1 MNGKIPNDICLLGLP
16 EIRRPVAGMVFP
28 AKGYQLLA
36 LLALAPSRRLGRQE
50 LASYLWDATSDAA
63 ALTNLRQLLARL
75 RRAAPHLPD
84 LLVTDARIVSLG
96 DSAALIDLCQ
106 FLDSVAHQPGLA
118 ISLFRGDLLEGIAE
132 ATDTYLHWL
141 TVERGRM
148 RERFFAAVTSH
159 LIELTRFG
167 RAPESDLATVAD
179 RLLAVDPE
187 REASY
192 RLLIEAYGRN
202 GMIAD
207 AEAIY
212 ARLKAML
219 RAEEG
224 GVAVQPETAAVYRRI
239 LSLRAPTAPQAA
251 PAASPQQG
259 AGQPRIAFLAPAWLG
274 TKERPA
280 ILTALI
286 EDVANE
292 LARYRTFT
300 VLAPHSSFK
309 IDHDSG
315 MPVDNSRLRAD
326 FTVSGFVKPG
336 EQSQVLVLRMADCHG
351 GEIAWAGEFS
361 FAPSELAL
369 SFRLLSLRVASSVA
383 ASVERHIFENMRR
396 DGAAD
401 SYRHYLEGQNLLRNC
416 DLPRL
421 RRARKS
427 FQAATDLSR
436 DMALAHARIAQTLYL
451 EWIMRG
457 GNDPELLTNAR
468 DRAEHAID
476 LDPGAGFGHLMS
488 GVASLYQRDFDFSAE
503 KFAMAE
509 SLNPNSADLLVQH
522 ADALSHLGEVA
533 KAQDRFERAIDLNP
547 MAPDHYWWAGA
558 CIAFQQHQYDLAVAL
573 CAKMESDQSVVRLLA
588 ASHALAGDRQKARSY
603 WLRVLELYPGQDPGS
618 IGKIAPFRDDKFRKH
633 IEEGLRMAAA

>member
-1 MNGKIPNDICLLGLP
+1 MSGRVPNDICLLGLP
-16 EIRRPVAGMVFP
+16 EMRRPVAGMVFP

-36 LLALAPSRRLGRQE
+36 LLALAPSRRFGRQE
-50 LASYLWDATSDAA
+50 LASLLWDAPSDTA
-63 ALTNLRQLLARL
+63 ALTNLRQLLTRL

-84 LLVTDARIVSLG
+84 LLVTDGRVVGLG
-96 DSAALIDLCQ
+96 DAAAGIDLCRL
-106 FLDSVAHQPGLA
+106 LDAAAAAPGEVIA
-118 ISLFRGDLLEGIAE
+118 LFRGDLLEGI
-132 ATDTYLHWL
+132 TDFTDSFSHWL
-141 TVERGRM
+141 TVERGRL

-167 RAPESDLATVAD
+167 RAPETDLAAVAD
-179 RLLAVDPE
+179 RLLSVDPE

-192 RLLIEAYGRN
+192 RVLIEAYGRN

-207 AEAIY
+207 AEATY
-212 ARLKAML
+212 ARLTAML
-219 RAEEG
+219 QAEEG
-224 GVAVQPETAAVYRRI
+224 GAVQPETAAVYRRV
-239 LSLRAPTAPQAA
+239 LSLRAPMPAQAA

-259 AGQPRIAFLAPAWLG
+259 ATMPRVAFLAPAWLG

-309 IDHDSG
+309 LDHDSG
-315 MPVDNSRLRAD
+315 MPVDNSKLRAD
-326 FTVSGFVKPG
+326 YTVSGFVKPG
-336 EQSQVLVLRMADCHG
+336 EQAQVLVLRMADCHG

-361 FAPSELAL
+361 FAPSELSQ

-383 ASVERHIFENMRR
+383 ASVERHMFENMRR
-396 DGAAD
+396 EGVAD
-401 SYRHYLEGQNLLRNC
+401 AYRHYLEGQNLLRNC

-427 FQAATDLSR
+427 FQAATELNR
-436 DMALAHARIAQTLYL
+436 DMALGHARIAQTLYL

-457 GNDPELLTNAR
+457 GNDPELLTTAR
-468 DRAEHAID
+468 TRAEHAVD

-488 GVASLYQRDFDFSAE
+488 GVAALYQRDFDFSAE

-509 SLNPNSADLLVQH
+509 SMNPNSADLLVQH
-522 ADALSHLGEVA
+522 ADALYCLGAVA
-533 KAQDRFERAIDLNP
+533 AGWERFQRAIDLNP
-547 MAPDHYWWAGA
+547 YPPDHYLWVGA
-558 CIAFQQHQYDLAVAL
+558 SIAFHRSEYAEAIKMCDR
-573 CAKMESDQSVVRLLA
+573 MESDTSVLRLLA
-588 ASHALAGDRQKARSY
+588 ASHAMLGNADLARGYAR
-603 WLRVLELYPGQDPGS
+603 RIQELYPGVEPSAMIRMVPYRQEEH
-618 IGKIAPFRDDKFRKH
+618 RKQLEH
-633 IEEGLRMAAA
+633 GLRMAGI

>member
-1 MNGKIPNDICLLGLP
+1 MSGRVPNDICLLGLP
-16 EIRRPVAGMVFP
+16 DMRRPVAGTVFP

-50 LASYLWDATSDAA
+50 LASHLWDAASDAA
-63 ALTNLRQLLARL
+63 ALTNLRQLLTRL

-84 LLVTDARIVSLG
+84 LLVTDARVVGLG
-96 DSAALIDLCQ
+96 EAAAGIDLCRL
-106 FLDSVAHQPGLA
+106 LDAAAAAPGEVIA
-118 ISLFRGDLLEGIAE
+118 LFRGDLLEGI
-132 ATDTYLHWL
+132 TDITDSFSHWL
-141 TVERGRM
+141 IVERGRL

-167 RAPESDLATVAD
+167 RAPEADLAAVAD

-192 RLLIEAYGRN
+192 RVLIEAYGRN

-207 AEAIY
+207 AEGIY
-212 ARLKAML
+212 ARLTAML
-219 RAEEG
+219 QAEG
-224 GVAVQPETAAVYRRI
+224 LGTVQPETTAVYRRV
-239 LSLRAPTAPQAA
+239 LSLRAPMPAQAA

-259 AGQPRIAFLAPAWLG
+259 ATQPRVAFLAPAWLG
-274 TKERPA
+274 SKERPA

-309 IDHDSG
+309 LDHDSG
-315 MPVDNSRLRAD
+315 MPVDNSKLRAD
-326 FTVSGFVKPG
+326 YTVSGFVKPG

-361 FAPSELAL
+361 FAPSELAQ

-383 ASVERHIFENMRR
+383 ASVERHMFENMRR
-396 DGAAD
+396 EGVAD
-401 SYRHYLEGQNLLRNC
+401 AYRHYLEGQNLLRNC

-421 RRARKS
+421 RKARK
-427 FQAATDLSR
+427 FFVTAAELSR

-457 GNDPELLTNAR
+457 GNDPELLTTAR
-468 DRAEHAID
+468 TRAEHAVD

-488 GVASLYQRDFDFSAE
+488 GVAALYQRDFDFSAE

-509 SLNPNSADLLVQH
+509 SMNPNSADLLVQR
-522 ADALSHLGEVA
+522 ADALYCLGDSGLAWE
-533 KAQDRFERAIDLNP
+533 RFDRAIDLNP
-547 MAPDHYWWAGA
+547 MAPDHYWWVGA
-558 CIAFQQHQYDLAVAL
+558 SIAFQQEDYERTIAL
-573 CAKMESDQSVVRLLA
+573 CARMDSDVPAVRLLA
-588 ASHALAGDRQKARSY
+588 ASHAYKGDMTTARSY
-603 WLRVLELYPGQDPGS
+603 GQRVRELYPGQDAAALV
-618 IGKIAPFRDDKFRKH
+618 KMVPFKFGDSRTQV
-633 IEEGLRMAAA
+633 ETGLRLAGL